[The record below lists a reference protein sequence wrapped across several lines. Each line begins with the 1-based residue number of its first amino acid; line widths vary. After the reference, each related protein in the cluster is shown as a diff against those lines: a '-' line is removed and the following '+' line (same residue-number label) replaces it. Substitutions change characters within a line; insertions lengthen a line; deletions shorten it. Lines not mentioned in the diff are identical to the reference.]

1 MDDVIPL
8 SQVPAQCRAVNTRV
22 ASHKSSDSDNSGS
35 CKDTWLGHTPG
46 ELSKLQ
52 REDIELGVLFHW
64 KEIEVPCP
72 EAVAQCSLL

>member
-52 REDIELGVLFHW
+52 REDIESSSTGRKLKFPVQ
-64 KEIEVPCP
+64 KR
-72 EAVAQCSLL
+72 